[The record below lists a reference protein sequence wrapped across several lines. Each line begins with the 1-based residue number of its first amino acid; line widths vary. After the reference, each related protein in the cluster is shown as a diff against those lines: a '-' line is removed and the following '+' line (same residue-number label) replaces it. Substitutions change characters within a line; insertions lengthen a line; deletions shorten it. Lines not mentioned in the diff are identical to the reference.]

1 VASYD
6 TYSHLTWYGT
16 CEMLLQILSCPVSV
30 YRDHKV
36 ELELSIQYTVAA
48 CVHGV
53 APEGVTNILL
63 TATTMLATDN
73 NLRGAVNPRVEDDM
87 SLLTYRVTS
96 HDPEMTYEQ
105 LKTEIEDA
113 YSDGRFLDYLHH
125 YAALYN
131 LPALLNVTAS
141 APIVHEVPAGSD
153 NSSAFG
159 AAEIVSVAIGG
170 VMAILLVVV
179 GIRFWLHISRSE

>member
-1 VASYD
+1 
-6 TYSHLTWYGT
+6 
-16 CEMLLQILSCPVSV
+16 LLQILSCPASV
-30 YRDHKV
+30 YADHKV
-36 ELELSIQYTVAA
+36 ELELTIQYTVAA

-53 APEGVTNILL
+53 APDGVTNILP

-73 NLRGAVNPRVEDDM
+73 SLRGAVSPRVEDDT

-96 HDPEMTYEQ
+96 HDPDMTYEQ
-105 LKTEIEDA
+105 LKADIENA
-113 YSDGRFLDYLHH
+113 YSDGRFLEYLHY

-131 LPALLNVTAS
+131 LRALLNVKAS
-141 APIVHEVPAGSD
+141 APIVHNVPAGSD

-159 AAEIVSVAIGG
+159 GTAEIVSVVIGG

-179 GIRFWLHISRSE
+179 GVRFWLHINRSE